1 MAETIKKMKT
11 TRPKKMAVEAI
22 VHEPESEMP
31 VPTELV
37 RSDTVA
43 KPEPTVKA
51 IKIRKPRAKK
61 GQPMAL
67 VDSSDDS
74 AEESKPQTGSGTEDS
89 PKKKPANNWID
100 HVKSFREAHPDVSYK
115 DALKQAKET
124 YKK

>member
-1 MAETIKKMKT
+1 MSDTIKKM
-11 TRPKKMAVEAI
+11 RVRQPKKAEMVILHEQTGGGEVPSAVPVA
-22 VHEPESEMP
+22 EP
-31 VPTELV
+31 
-37 RSDTVA
+37 
-43 KPEPTVKA
+43 KVKE
-51 IKIRKPRAKK
+51 IKIRKPRVKKAK
-61 GQPMAL
+61 GEVMAL

-74 AEESKPQTGSGTEDS
+74 VEESKSVEATETS